1 MANEEVVRN
10 AEKEVLA
17 AAVEWSREA
26 PWKNRELTP
35 AEQKLKIA
43 VYMLSRA
50 KSITG
55 SVRVVLDSVNEDE
68 KK

>member
-1 MANEEVVRN
+1 MASDEVVKN
-10 AEKEVLA
+10 AEREVLA

-26 PWKNRELTP
+26 PWKNRELSA

-50 KSITG
+50 KTITG
-55 SVRVVLDSVNEDE
+55 SVRVVLDSVDEE